1 MSAGLC
7 QYRPIARIFAFYS
20 KYAMS
25 IVKWLAS
32 YLLTSLVFFA
42 IDMVWLG
49 VLAKNLYR
57 KYLFGLMADQVNWTA
72 AIVFYLLFIVGIFV
86 FVILP
91 AVEKNSL
98 ITALL
103 LGAFFGIVT
112 YATYDLTNLAT
123 LKNWP
128 LPIVFIDIAW
138 GAVLTSLVSMAGY
151 GIHKWIFRS

>member
-1 MSAGLC
+1 
-7 QYRPIARIFAFYS
+7 
-20 KYAMS
+20 MS